1 MGLSRLIGTT
11 LHPPVPRGLYE
22 ECKRQFLGDIL
33 EIKLKYNIPAE
44 LILNSD
50 WQENNACSWLKVCS
64 NQGPYRLAKYYFEFC
79 DISLWRI
86 IANPN
91 NI

>member
-50 WQENNACSWLKVCS
+50 QTPSSYVSVHFVGKKTM
-64 NQGPYRLAKYYFEFC
+64 LAHGSKSVPIKGLT
-79 DISLWRI
+79 D
-86 IANPN
+86 
-91 NI
+91 